1 MSLYHKIYSSF
12 CLVIVRSMQTVV
24 RFSPFFVLYRYS
36 GTEMAC
42 TPSGFTSGD
51 AGAVHLGTSLGF
63 ALIISND
70 YINTPEL
77 PTLTGTEVDAK
88 LMDETF
94 KALNFDTVRVRNLG
108 KGRLVKLVHET
119 AGRNYPKSCKA
130 IAVVFSGHGHLNNC
144 LYIQDGNKV
153 AIREIVEEFLPSKAP
168 MIGSIPKLF
177 FIDACRGDATTQSV
191 TVPRGSGVHCEVFQ
205 KGGNEVATLQVP
217 SQGNFLLAHST
228 MPNYKAY
235 ELKGK
240 GGIWMTSLAG
250 KLRTSRKSVED
261 ILSEV
266 NADMMQLF
274 QSPDWSGRMQQPE
287 KLSRLN
293 KVVYLHPEAAAGKP
307 GDFPGTTG
315 KMTCS

>member
-1 MSLYHKIYSSF
+1 
-12 CLVIVRSMQTVV
+12 
-24 RFSPFFVLYRYS
+24 
-36 GTEMAC
+36 MAC
-42 TPSGFTSGD
+42 GPSGFTSGD
-51 AGAVHLGTSLGF
+51 AGTVHLGTSLGF

-70 YINTPEL
+70 YSNTPEVWEL

-88 LMDETF
+88 LMDGTF
-94 KALNFDTVRVRNLG
+94 KALNFDTLPVHNLG
-108 KGRLVKLVHET
+108 RGRLMKVVRET
-119 AGRNYPKSCKA
+119 AGRNYPRSCKA
-130 IAVVFSGHGHLNNC
+130 IAVVFAGHGNSSNC
-144 LYIQDGNKV
+144 LCMQDGSTV

-191 TVPRGSGVHCEVFQ
+191 TVPRGGGEVFQ
-205 KGGNEVATLQVP
+205 RGGNEVATLQVP
-217 SQGNFLLAHST
+217 DQGNFLLAHST
-228 MPNYKAY
+228 MPNYRAY

-240 GGIWMTSLAG
+240 GGIWMTSLAR

-266 NADMMQLF
+266 NQDMMKLF

-293 KVVYLHPEAAAGKP
+293 QIVYLHPEVAAGKP
-307 GDFPGTTG
+307 EDFPGTTG
-315 KMTCS
+315 KTTCS